1 MRFVLYAELGTY
13 LQGGVSMARE
23 YIEREA
29 ALKKSHLMMIGNYT
43 GEFVDVD
50 DIKKI
55 PSADVVEVVR
65 CKNCKHCDPENGHCD
80 HILGTSLPFSRKS
93 DDYCSYGE
101 RRVG

>member
-13 LQGGVSMARE
+13 LQGGVSMAKE

-55 PSADVVEVVR
+55 PSADVVEIVR
-65 CKNCKHCDPENGHCD
+65 CKDCKHLKITFIRECD
-80 HILGTSLPFSRKS
+80 HPHGLTDCWDQNF
-93 DDYCSYGE
+93 CSFGE
-101 RRVG
+101 RWDT